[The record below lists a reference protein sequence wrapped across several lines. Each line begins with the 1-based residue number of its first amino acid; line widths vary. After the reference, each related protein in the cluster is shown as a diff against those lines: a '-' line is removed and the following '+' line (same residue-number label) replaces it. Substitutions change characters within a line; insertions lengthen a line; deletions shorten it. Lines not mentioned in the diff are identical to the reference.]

1 MADAKPTKI
10 ETEFKADDKAVKL
23 VVHKPSPKDNEA
35 AQLEYSKAFAE
46 HLRGKVLLLDQEVL
60 EAARD
65 RGLWGKAQQAE
76 AKRLAEAVQAEER
89 VVRGKVKGTTKS
101 EGRAAAV
108 RLFALRREL
117 RAVDAGVRAM
127 QEDTVERKAGTA
139 RWDALLARCTRHA
152 DSGKLY
158 FGSKDD
164 VAGRPDDDPAKSAAG
179 VALMRLE
186 YDYDPAA
193 EFAKRPEVAFLLK
206 YKFAKMVDDAMLFT
220 DPETGAEVDEDGK
233 PVEKAADE
241 PEGEF
246 EFVDG

>member
-1 MADAKPTKI
+1 MKGAPLRA
-10 ETEFKADDKAVKL
+10 FAAGAVVAGLASCAAVPASQVAIVAASEIAKL
-23 VVHKPSPKDNEA
+23 VTVKD
-35 AQLEYSKAFAE
+35 
-46 HLRGKVLLLDQEVL
+46 GEVAL
-60 EAARD
+60 N
-65 RGLWGKAQQAE
+65 
-76 AKRLAEAVQAEER
+76 AEAVQAEER